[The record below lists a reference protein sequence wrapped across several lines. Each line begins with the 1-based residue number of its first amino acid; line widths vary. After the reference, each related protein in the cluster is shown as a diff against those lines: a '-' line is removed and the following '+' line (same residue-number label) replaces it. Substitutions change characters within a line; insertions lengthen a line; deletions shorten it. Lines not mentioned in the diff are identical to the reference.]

1 MTFTPMWQKVMNSLR
16 PCHVRVCIGHRAT
29 AGGSFVRPFTLN
41 YALPSGQSAAVPP
54 YHFDVSLQLNVLPD
68 GRPAVSDRALL
79 MATGTTTSTAGSQT
93 HFDD

>member
-1 MTFTPMWQKVMNSLR
+1 MAGYRPSRDRGRIFRATVHSQLR
-16 PCHVRVCIGHRAT
+16 PALRAVGRST
-29 AGGSFVRPFTLN
+29 
-41 YALPSGQSAAVPP
+41 P